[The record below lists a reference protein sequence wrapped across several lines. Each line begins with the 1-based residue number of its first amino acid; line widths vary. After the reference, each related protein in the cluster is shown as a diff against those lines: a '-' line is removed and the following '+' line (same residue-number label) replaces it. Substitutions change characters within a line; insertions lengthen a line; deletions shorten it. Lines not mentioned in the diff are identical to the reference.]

1 MWNIFWQMHSALD
14 TFLGQK
20 WGGHTLGR
28 NRAKCGWL
36 GRQEFPGKPD
46 ATEGTEE
53 LPRPVSGPG
62 RESRPQA

>member
-1 MWNIFWQMHSALD
+1 M
-14 TFLGQK
+14 
-20 WGGHTLGR
+20 GR